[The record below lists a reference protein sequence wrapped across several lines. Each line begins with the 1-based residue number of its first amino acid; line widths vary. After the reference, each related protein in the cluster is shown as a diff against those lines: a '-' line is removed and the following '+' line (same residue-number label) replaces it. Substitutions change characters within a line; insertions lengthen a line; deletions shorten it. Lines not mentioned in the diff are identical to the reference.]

1 VNKTYTPPVGAK
13 SVSEI
18 KAEPNKVDLKDEKVE
33 WDFRQNM
40 SYGDYLGLEKI
51 LAAQNLLSGHHD
63 EMLFLVIH
71 QVSELWMKLV
81 LHELSAARELV
92 IADELGT
99 AFKMLA
105 RVSKVQN
112 QLKQSWDV
120 LATMTPADYVAFRDA
135 LGHSSGFQS
144 FQYRMI
150 EFILGNKNAAMIEVH
165 RHDPE
170 IYSQVKVALNTPSLY
185 DECLQLLARRGFNI
199 PEERLSR
206 DWSDPY
212 EEHTAVRDAWL
223 EIYRDTETHW
233 DLYELAEK
241 LVDVEDNF
249 QQWRFRHMTT
259 VKRVIGF
266 KRGTGGTAGVGYLAK
281 ALNLRFFPELWS
293 LRTEI

>member
-1 VNKTYTPPVGAK
+1 M
-13 SVSEI
+13 SDI
-18 KAEPNKVDLKDEKVE
+18 KPEPNKVDLRDEKVQ

-40 SYGDYLGLEKI
+40 SYADYLGLDKI
-51 LAAQNLLSGHHD
+51 LSAQNLLSGHHD
-63 EMLFLVIH
+63 ETLFLIIH
-71 QVSELWMKLV
+71 QASELWMKLV
-81 LHELSAARELV
+81 LHELSAARQLV
-92 IADELGT
+92 ITNDLGS
-99 AFKMLA
+99 AFKLLA

-144 FQYRMI
+144 YQYRMI

-165 RHDPE
+165 RHDE
-170 IYSQVKVALNTPSLY
+170 QIYDRVKNSLNTPSLY
-185 DECLQLLARRGFNI
+185 DECLKLLHRRGLKI
-199 PEERLSR
+199 PAEYLNR
-206 DWSDPY
+206 DWSEPY
-212 EEHTAVRDAWL
+212 EENDAVRDAWL
-223 EIYRDTETHW
+223 EIYRDTETYW